1 MPLYRRNRT
10 LLAKI
15 ETTYGTDSTPT
26 GAANAILATDVKIS
40 PMEGQDVSR
49 GLDSRPY
56 MGAQPTVPAG
66 LYAKIS
72 FKVEVKGSGTAGT
85 APAIGVFLRSCAL
98 AEVIVAGT
106 SVTYNPITSGHE
118 SCSIYFNIDGT
129 LYKMTGCRGTAVYRV
144 SAQGVVYLE
153 FEMTGLFTQPAAAA
167 LPTPTFGTQMTQM
180 PQVASSANTP
190 TFTINAV
197 SCVMRSFALDLGNDV
212 KPRLLVRSESIIIA
226 DKAEMID
233 TTIEAVALA
242 TLNPY
247 ALAAAGTTMAIS
259 LVHGTGAGKICTLSV
274 PSAQMQRPSGLEDQ
288 DGIME
293 WPLKLAPLPVNGND
307 QFTIAF
313 T

>member
-1 MPLYRRNRT
+1 MPDFWRNKT
-10 LLAKI
+10 LLVKI
-15 ETTYGTDSTPT
+15 ETSYGTDPTPT
-26 GAANAILATDVKIS
+26 GAANAILATDVKLS

-49 GLDSRPY
+49 ELDSRPY

-72 FKVEVKGSGTAGT
+72 FKVEVKGSGAAGT
-85 APAIGVFLRSCAL
+85 APAIGPLLRSCAM
-98 AEVIVAGT
+98 AEVIVAST
-106 SVTYNPITSGHE
+106 SVTYNPITTGHE
-118 SCSIYFNIDGT
+118 SCTIYFNVAGR
-129 LYKMTGCRGTAVYRV
+129 LFKMTGCRGTAVYRV

-153 FEMTGLFTQPAAAA
+153 FEMTGLFSQPTDAAV
-167 LPTPTFGTQMTQM
+167 PTPTFGTQMTQM

-197 SCVMRSFALDLGNDV
+197 SCVMRNFALNMGNDV

-247 ALAAAGTTMAIS
+247 ALAAAGTTMALS
-259 LVHGTGAGKICTLSV
+259 LVHGTGAGKITTLSV
-274 PSAQMQRPSGLEDQ
+274 PAAQMQRPTGLEQQ
-288 DGIME
+288 DGIVE
-293 WPLKLAPLPVNGND
+293 WPLKLVPLPVNGND
-307 QFTIAF
+307 QFTLAF